1 MKKPKELPEKDAPLV
16 DDPTTNPVPPV
27 IETPEPPQIIDPS
40 APPDIERE
48 KITPPREK
56 RKRRTLKTSSRVL

>member
-1 MKKPKELPEKDAPLV
+1 MEKPKDLPGKEAPSV
-16 DDPTTNPVPPV
+16 EEPITNPVSPV

-40 APPDIERE
+40 APPDIERK

-56 RKRRTLKTSSRVL
+56 RKGKPLKTSSRVL